1 MLEAVVAGLLDE
13 VKILRDNKVKF
24 LAGIC
29 FVQFLLAIPMITQ
42 VRRMNYGLSN
52 ITHYIYKV
60 CKTAH
65 VRPRIFNN
73 V

>member
-13 VKILRDNKVKF
+13 VKLFRDNKVKF

-42 VRRMNYGLSN
+42 VS
-52 ITHYIYKV
+52 
-60 CKTAH
+60 
-65 VRPRIFNN
+65 
-73 V
+73 